1 MTNYNYLSEKVKPQN
16 QESFIKSVGN
26 PATPAERDRQANAPA
41 CASLSDAYREAERED
56 LRYYENHPIEF
67 STVPDSV
74 PETDPLELLT
84 EGVYLA
90 NNQKRQ
96 PVDNTEDLTQT
107 MPIYKDT
114 PFFGGIDGQT
124 AILVYGSQGLNDY
137 IRERVGGAIS
147 QMRETGER
155 QTLIT
160 LYGSPWLVRFAPAG
174 AFNYFAVVEGSGL
187 SFHFTTSPGQTKNKG
202 AEIPVCKIV
211 WSWQLAVKTD
221 PRAVVRQAFEQLTAW
236 GCVVDRYHI
245 TRLDLQLTTT
255 LFKMSDVESALR
267 ENRTVTRVQEL
278 GRYGTGNDDVSQTY
292 MWRSKNTGWAL
303 RIYDKSEELRKKNQA
318 SKTQFFLKYFWKN
331 AFHLVRVEYELLRDF
346 LRPIGIDTFDDL
358 YNKGQSLVTHLM
370 SRCVRFLESDKGFNH
385 SSRVS
390 VASWWQDVFN
400 MFVRSLEGAEQLNK
414 EIKIKP
420 SILLDEVSRQRFIS
434 MASTLLSR
442 VVASDVVDNGNSLSD
457 VLRNVLASVR
467 ASSSGAA
474 SAMLRESFIEYGE
487 KFTGSE
493 PPF

>member
-1 MTNYNYLSEKVKPQN
+1 MTNYNYLSEKVKTQN
-16 QESFIKSVGN
+16 QDSFRKSGN
-26 PATPAERDRQANAPA
+26 SLETSAERDQQANAG
-41 CASLSDAYREAERED
+41 ASLADAYREAERED
-56 LRYYENHPIEF
+56 VRYYENHPIEWT
-67 STVPDSV
+67 TVPDVV
-74 PETDPLELLT
+74 PESDPLELLT

-90 NNQKRQ
+90 NNQKRRST
-96 PVDNTEDLTQT
+96 DNPEDLTQT
-107 MPIYKDT
+107 LPIYKDT

-124 AILVYGSQGLNDY
+124 AILVYGSNGLNEY

-187 SFHFTTSPGQTKNKG
+187 SFHFTTSPGKTKNKG

-211 WSWQLAVKTD
+211 WSWQLAVRTD

-236 GCVVDRYHI
+236 GCSVDRYHI
-245 TRLDLQLTTT
+245 TRLDLQLTTI
-255 LFKMSDVESALR
+255 LFEMSDVELALR

-278 GRYGTGNDDVSQTY
+278 GRYGTGRDDVSQTY

-318 SKTQFFLKYFWKN
+318 SKTQFFLKHFGRN
-331 AFHLVRVEYELLRDF
+331 TFSLVRVEYELLREF

-358 YNKGQSLVTHLM
+358 YNKGQSLITHLM

-400 MFVRSLEGAEQLNK
+400 MFVRSLEGAEQLKK
-414 EIKIKP
+414 ETKIKP
-420 SILLDEVSRQRFIS
+420 SILLDEISRQRFLS
-434 MASTLLSR
+434 MATTLLSR
-442 VVASDVVDNGNSLSD
+442 VLASDVVDLDKPLPDVVQRVLS
-457 VLRNVLASVR
+457 SVR
-467 ASSSGAA
+467 ASCSGAA

-487 KFTGSE
+487 KFAGSD